1 MSEAGQ
7 DAIENDRLALP
18 RRHFLLAASVV
29 GLLAALPAHEACAT
43 EAQVAE
49 LIKLLVGHGELREG
63 RVKLDIPLLV
73 ENGNAVPMTVS
84 VDGGFTGPQRVSSLH
99 VFAQRNP
106 LPHVASF
113 SFGPRAGRPVIATRI
128 RLATSQTVIAVAK
141 LADGSCWSDRV
152 ELIVTL
158 AACVE

>member
-1 MSEAGQ
+1 MH
-7 DAIENDRLALP
+7 RALP
-18 RRHFLLAASVV
+18 RRQLLVAVAGTVLLAPLVA
-29 GLLAALPAHEACAT
+29 GAT
-43 EAQVAE
+43 EAQVAA
-49 LIKLLVGHGELREG
+49 LIKDLVGNAELRHG

-84 VDGGFTGPQRVSSLH
+84 VDGPDIVRSVH
-99 VFAQRNP
+99 VFAERNP
-106 LPHVASF
+106 LPHVGNF
-113 SFGPRAGRPVIATRI
+113 YFGQGAGPARVSTRI

-141 LADGSCWSDRV
+141 MADGSCWTDSI

>member
-7 DAIENDRLALP
+7 WALP
-18 RRHFLLAASVV
+18 RRQVLLAASAA
-29 GLLAALPAHEACAT
+29 GLLAALPANEARAT

-49 LIKLLVGHGELREG
+49 LIKQLVGDGKLQQG

-106 LPHVASF
+106 LPHVATF
-113 SFGPRAGRPVIATRI
+113 TFGPRAGRPIVATRI
-128 RLATSQTVIAVAK
+128 RLATSQTVIAIAK
-141 LADGSCWSDRV
+141 LGDGSCWSDSV

>member
-1 MSEAGQ
+1 MSAS
-7 DAIENDRLALP
+7 LP
-18 RRHFLLAASVV
+18 RRQVLFAASAA
-29 GLLAALPAHEACAT
+29 GLLAALPANEARAT

-49 LIKLLVGHGELREG
+49 LIKALVGDGELRQG
-63 RVKLDIPLLV
+63 KVKLDIPLLV

-84 VDGGFTGPQRVSSLH
+84 VDGGFSGPQRVSSLH

-106 LPHVASF
+106 LPHVANF
-113 SFGPRAGRPVIATRI
+113 TFGPRAGRPVVATRI
-128 RLATSQTVIAVAK
+128 RLATSQTVIAIAK
-141 LADGSCWSDRV
+141 LADGSCWSDSV

>member
-1 MSEAGQ
+1 MSDAEQAGAQ
-7 DAIENDRLALP
+7 RGRLSLP
-18 RRHFLLAASVV
+18 RRHFLVAASAA
-29 GLLAALPAHEACAT
+29 GLLAALPDHAARAT
-43 EAQVAE
+43 EAQVAA
-49 LIKLLVGHGELREG
+49 LIKDLVGDNALRQG

-113 SFGPRAGRPVIATRI
+113 TFGPRAGRPVVATRI

-141 LADGSCWSDRV
+141 LADGSCWSDSV

>member
-1 MSEAGQ
+1 MSEGDRIMGRLLLRRQVLVAAAGVV
-7 DAIENDRLALP
+7 
-18 RRHFLLAASVV
+18 LLAPP
-29 GLLAALPAHEACAT
+29 PADAT
-43 EAQVAE
+43 EAQVAA
-49 LIKLLVGHGELREG
+49 LIKDLTGGAELKQG
-63 RVKLDIPLLV
+63 RVKLEIPLLV

-84 VDGGFTGPQRVSSLH
+84 VDSPDPVRSLH
-99 VFAQRNP
+99 VFAERNP
-106 LPHVASF
+106 LPHVGNF
-113 SFGPRAGRPVIATRI
+113 YFGPRAGPPKVSTRI

>member
-1 MSEAGQ
+1 MNGESRSMS
-7 DAIENDRLALP
+7 RFLP
-18 RRHFLLAASVV
+18 RRHVLMAAAGAILLA
-29 GLLAALPAHEACAT
+29 PPEAGAT
-43 EAQVAE
+43 EAQVAA
-49 LIKLLVGHGELREG
+49 LIRDLAGDAMLKQG

-84 VDGGFTGPQRVSSLH
+84 VDGPDPVRSLH
-99 VFAQRNP
+99 VFAERNP
-106 LPHVASF
+106 LPNVANF
-113 SFGPRAGRPVIATRI
+113 YFGPRAGRPTVSTRI

-141 LADGSCWSDRV
+141 LADGSCWSDHV

>member
-1 MSEAGQ
+1 M
-7 DAIENDRLALP
+7 
-18 RRHFLLAASVV
+18 
-29 GLLAALPAHEACAT
+29 
-43 EAQVAE
+43 AE
-49 LIKLLVGHGELREG
+49 LIKDLTGEAGMQPG

-84 VDGGFTGPQRVSSLH
+84 VDGPDRVSSLH

-113 SFGPRAGRPVIATRI
+113 HFGPRAGPPKVSTRI

-141 LADGSCWSDRV
+141 MADGSCWSDSI

>member
-1 MSEAGQ
+1 MIEVGQ
-7 DAIENDRLALP
+7 SALP
-18 RRHFLLAASVV
+18 RRQILLAASAA
-29 GLLAALPAHEACAT
+29 GLFKALPANEARAT

-49 LIKLLVGHGELREG
+49 LIKELVGDGELRQG
-63 RVKLDIPLLV
+63 RVRLDIPLLV

-84 VDGGFTGPQRVSSLH
+84 VDGGFTGVQRVSSLH

-113 SFGPRAGRPVIATRI
+113 TFGPRAGRSVVATRI
-128 RLATSQTVIAVAK
+128 RLATSQTVIAIAK
-141 LADGSCWSDRV
+141 LEDGSCWSDSV

>member
-1 MSEAGQ
+1 MNEARSTAMRPDQ
-7 DAIENDRLALP
+7 LRLP
-18 RRHFLLAASVV
+18 RRHFLVLASAGAS
-29 GLLAALPAHEACAT
+29 LAVMPDHAARAT
-43 EAQVAE
+43 EAQVAA
-49 LIKLLVGHGELREG
+49 LIKELVGDAQLRQG

-84 VDGGFTGPQRVSSLH
+84 VDGGFTGPERVSSLH

-113 SFGPRAGRPVIATRI
+113 TFGPRAGRPVVATRI

-141 LADGSCWSDRV
+141 LADGSCWSDSL

>member
-7 DAIENDRLALP
+7 CALP
-18 RRHFLLAASVV
+18 RRQVLLAASAA
-29 GLLAALPAHEACAT
+29 GLLAALPANEARAT

-49 LIKLLVGHGELREG
+49 LIKDLVGDGELRQG

-84 VDGGFTGPQRVSSLH
+84 VDGGFTGPQRVISLH

-106 LPHVASF
+106 LPHVATF
-113 SFGPRAGRPVIATRI
+113 TFGPRAGRPVVATRI
-128 RLATSQTVIAVAK
+128 RLATSQTVIAIAK
-141 LADGSCWSDRV
+141 LADGSCWSDSV